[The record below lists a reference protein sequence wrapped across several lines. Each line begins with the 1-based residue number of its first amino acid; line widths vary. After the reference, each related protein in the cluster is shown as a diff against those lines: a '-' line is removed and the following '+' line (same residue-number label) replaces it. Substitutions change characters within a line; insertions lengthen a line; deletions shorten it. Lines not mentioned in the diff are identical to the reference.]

1 MPKHN
6 VIKLRRGTAAEWQTA
21 NELLQLGEPGYEK
34 DTNKLKIGDG
44 VTLWNDLDYV
54 AGGSSQHINTSSI
67 EITGNTYY
75 AGESITVYQIDS
87 TTPNRVYDNIDTD
100 LVLTRDENG
109 GLYNIAL
116 EESYDDNSP
125 TGTEWN
131 ADGWDDLSNLT
142 SRSYTSLYYVLN
154 EQIGKEITNA
164 KLVMHDT
171 INNKY
176 YKVDFSWWQPGAG
189 NNYYNYPTGG
199 FRYTRTL
206 LWVEQESVEFIR
218 NGNQANVV
226 DVIDNGLTIKRA
238 NNGGG
243 IFNSES
249 ESGWDPDISPSGT
262 LWNIEGWDNLTNV
275 SSRDYRSFYSATG
288 GQLGNMVETRQYVMK
303 DTINNKYYKVQFTN
317 WGGGGAFSY
326 TRQQLNGYS
335 QANITF
341 GDGTVQNTAFSTAAV
356 SGVINDTLNTSL
368 VAGNNINLNYDGNSN
383 SLTIFGLPN
392 VIDVIFDTTINT
404 DASSGDIFNITLT
417 DNITLANPTNPTDG
431 QTIRW
436 RIVQDNN
443 GNRSVALGNKFV
455 LPSSATSPLPWSTS
469 PNKMD
474 ILAATYHAGRDKWD
488 VVAFVPG
495 Y

>member
-1 MPKHN
+1 
-6 VIKLRRGTAAEWQTA
+6 
-21 NELLQLGEPGYEK
+21 
-34 DTNKLKIGDG
+34 
-44 VTLWNDLDYV
+44 
-54 AGGSSQHINTSSI
+54 
-67 EITGNTYY
+67 
-75 AGESITVYQIDS
+75 
-87 TTPNRVYDNIDTD
+87 
-100 LVLTRDENG
+100 
-109 GLYNIAL
+109 
-116 EESYDDNSP
+116 
-125 TGTEWN
+125 
-131 ADGWDDLSNLT
+131 
-142 SRSYTSLYYVLN
+142 
-154 EQIGKEITNA
+154 
-164 KLVMHDT
+164 
-171 INNKY
+171 
-176 YKVDFSWWQPGAG
+176 
-189 NNYYNYPTGG
+189 
-199 FRYTRTL
+199 
-206 LWVEQESVEFIR
+206 
-218 NGNQANVV
+218 
-226 DVIDNGLTIKRA
+226 
-238 NNGGG
+238 
-243 IFNSES
+243 
-249 ESGWDPDISPSGT
+249 
-262 LWNIEGWDNLTNV
+262 
-275 SSRDYRSFYSATG
+275 
-288 GQLGNMVETRQYVMK
+288 MVETRQYVMK